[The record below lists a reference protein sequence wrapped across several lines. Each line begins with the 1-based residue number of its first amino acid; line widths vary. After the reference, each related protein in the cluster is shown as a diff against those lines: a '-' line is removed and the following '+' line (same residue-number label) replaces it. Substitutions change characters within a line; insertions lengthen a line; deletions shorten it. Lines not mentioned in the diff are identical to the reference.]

1 MRATFWSPP
10 PLTNS
15 KNCSF
20 LFLYFN
26 RIVDDSEVVDSTF
39 LGCGRKLICPHQLVR
54 QKRQQLLSYSSSR
67 IEVELHSGVARE
79 RERELKDLS
88 VACLVCP
95 LLCWKINSQ
104 LRKEGGKGKAP
115 EESLKWRRKTG
126 HRNGT
131 CQSTGRTKAAKKKK
145 GKSCALAWL
154 QPSKF
159 DQPSSQHQFVHYQ
172 RLLAAAYHHPA
183 LLHCCT
189 TCLAGV
195 VVVRPITT
203 ITIINTIQYY
213 YPGQT
218 TRLSFSFHS
227 ELECVGDFSLESRK
241 WRVSLVAWDSE
252 LSNSPYLLFLPS
264 QQFNCQPG
272 TTTTT
277 AARAVPDK
285 DDMR

>member
-1 MRATFWSPP
+1 MRATLWSPS

-54 QKRQQLLSYSSSR
+54 QQQRQQLLSYSSNR

-79 RERELKDLS
+79 KERELKDLS

-104 LRKEGGKGKAP
+104 LRKE
-115 EESLKWRRKTG
+115 ESLKWRRQTG

-131 CQSTGRTKAAKKKK
+131 CQSTGRTKAAKKK

-189 TCLAGV
+189 TCLV
-195 VVVRPITT
+195 VVVVA
-203 ITIINTIQYY
+203 Y
-213 YPGQT
+213 GQSPPSSIPSSILLPWSNYSVELQ
-218 TRLSFSFHS
+218 LSF
-227 ELECVGDFSLESRK
+227 RA
-241 WRVSLVAWDSE
+241 RVCGR
-252 LSNSPYLLFLPS
+252 F
-264 QQFNCQPG
+264 
-272 TTTTT
+272 
-277 AARAVPDK
+277 
-285 DDMR
+285 